1 MRRYGFPALVLLS
14 LALVSGLASCSSP
27 KTTTGQPREASAS
40 TFTGDEVVKP
50 FKKRN
55 GKPFRIAV
63 VQSGDYFA
71 YNDVLVSIRD
81 GLAELGWVGKVDL
94 SPEVRASVPNIL
106 QAWNQLPASA
116 SASTTTIFHRKTSA
130 SLPGS
135 LSAQNNGPQYI
146 TFPPESF
153 IDLNW
158 TEDPNPPPA
167 LMALLGG
174 ERGVDLVISLGT
186 LAGTFVSKVAQAGKL
201 RVPVMI
207 ESVSDPLGAKII
219 PSLTDS
225 GNDLVSASFDPGAYA
240 RQVRMFH
247 QVTGFRRLGLI
258 YTDTETGR
266 SYAAL
271 DKVTNASKDL
281 GFTIVPNTEVLED
294 PPDPKDIPKAEAAY
308 VRAMEAIGP
317 KVDAVYLAI
326 QAGLTKDSLPAII
339 AVAERHRLP
348 TFIMEGADFVWRGAL
363 LGESNTLQT
372 IEGLYSARKLTRI
385 LAGILPRLLPQSN
398 PHVPHI
404 AINLAEAR
412 KLALDIPVDALLSAD
427 DVFTTILVDSPEV
440 KK

>member
-1 MRRYGFPALVLLS
+1 MKKCGSPAFVALS
-14 LALVSGLASCSSP
+14 LALVWGLASCSSP
-27 KTTTGQPREASAS
+27 GTAPGQPKEAGENARA
-40 TFTGDEVVKP
+40 GDDVVRP
-50 FKKRN
+50 FKNKN
-55 GKPFRIAV
+55 GRPFRVAV
-63 VQSGDYFA
+63 IQSGDYFA

-94 SPEVRASVPNIL
+94 SPEVKASVPLIL
-106 QAWNQLPASA
+106 KAWNQVATTGMFNRKSSA
-116 SASTTTIFHRKTSA
+116 SATGT
-130 SLPGS
+130 LPTP
-135 LSAQNNGPQYI
+135 NRGPQYI

-167 LMALLGG
+167 LRALRGG
-174 ERGVDLVISLGT
+174 ERDVDMVISLGT

-201 RVPVMI
+201 KVPVMI

-247 QVTGFRRLGLI
+247 QVTGVRRLGLI

-271 DKVTNASKDL
+271 DKVTAASKDL
-281 GFTIVPNTEVLED
+281 GFTIVPNTDVLED

-308 VRAMEAIGP
+308 VRAMEAIGS

-339 AVAERHRLP
+339 AMAERHRLP

-385 LAGILPRLLPQSN
+385 LAGTPPRLLPQSN

-412 KLALDIPVDALLSAD
+412 KLGFDIPVDVLLSAD
-427 DVFTTILVDSPEV
+427 DVFTTIMVDSPEV